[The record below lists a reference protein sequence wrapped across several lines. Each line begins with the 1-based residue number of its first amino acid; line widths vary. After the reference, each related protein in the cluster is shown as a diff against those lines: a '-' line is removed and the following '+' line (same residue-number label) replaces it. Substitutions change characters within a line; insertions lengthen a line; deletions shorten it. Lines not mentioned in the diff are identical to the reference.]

1 MEKALLNLA
10 RGGFVMVTFALAIYG
25 FKPSQK
31 TTSGAPMEE
40 EDVVFQREV
49 IDQTR
54 DFEGMGLQTL
64 TPIKIE
70 PVFEPEP
77 QYASIDLT
85 TTVKP
90 VPSPTW
96 DTPGNTPEKAEMTFT
111 FEPKVEPTPKPET
124 PKPETPEFKYDPGFK
139 FESGKIYDI

>member
-31 TTSGAPMEE
+31 TTTGNVDPMEE
-40 EDVVFQREV
+40 DVIFQREV

-54 DFEGMGLQTL
+54 DFEGLGLQTL

-70 PVFEPEP
+70 TVFEPEP

-85 TTVKP
+85 TVR
-90 VPSPTW
+90 PSPTPNW
-96 DTPGNTPEKAEMTFT
+96 DTPGNTPEKVKITLESPKA
-111 FEPKVEPTPKPET
+111 EPKTEPKTE
-124 PKPETPEFKYDPGFK
+124 FK
-139 FESGKIYDI
+139 FEPAPRPAGY

>member
-31 TTSGAPMEE
+31 TTTGNVDPMEE
-40 EDVVFQREV
+40 DVIFQREV

-54 DFEGMGLQTL
+54 DFEGLGLQTL
-64 TPIKIE
+64 TPIKLE
-70 PVFEPEP
+70 TVYEPEP
-77 QYASIDLT
+77 RYSSIDI

-90 VPSPTW
+90 TPNW
-96 DTPGNTPEKAEMTFT
+96 DTPGNTPEKITLGT
-111 FEPKVEPTPKPET
+111 PKTEPKPE
-124 PKPETPEFKYDPGFK
+124 PAPRPAGY
-139 FESGKIYDI
+139 

>member
-31 TTSGAPMEE
+31 TTSGAAPMEE
-40 EDVVFQREV
+40 DVIFQREV

-54 DFEGMGLQTL
+54 DFEGLGLQTL
-64 TPIKIE
+64 TPIKLE
-70 PVFEPEP
+70 TVYEPEP
-77 QYASIDLT
+77 RYSSIDI

-90 VPSPTW
+90 TPNW
-96 DTPGNTPEKAEMTFT
+96 DTPGNTPEKIKFT
-111 FEPKVEPTPKPET
+111 LESPKTGPKTEPKIEPAPRPAG
-124 PKPETPEFKYDPGFK
+124 Y
-139 FESGKIYDI
+139 

>member
-31 TTSGAPMEE
+31 TTSGAAPMEE
-40 EDVVFQREV
+40 DVIFQREV

-54 DFEGMGLQTL
+54 DFEGLGLQTL

-70 PVFEPEP
+70 SVFEPEP
-77 QYASIDLT
+77 QYSSIDI

-90 VPSPTW
+90 TPTW
-96 DTPGNTPEKAEMTFT
+96 DTPGNTPEKVRITLESPKA
-111 FEPKVEPTPKPET
+111 EPKTEP
-124 PKPETPEFKYDPGFK
+124 
-139 FESGKIYDI
+139 KIEPAPRPAGY